1 MTMQKILSDMR
12 RACTELELISDG
24 DKITVGVSGGKDS
37 VALLAAL
44 AAYRR
49 FSPERYELRAVT
61 VDMGLGADYAPIAE
75 YCGSIDVPYTV
86 ERTDIGDVIFNVRK
100 EKSPCSLCSKMRRGA
115 LGGAMKK
122 LESDKLALG
131 HHADDLA
138 ETFLLS
144 LFYEGRMST
153 FAPKAYMSRTGI
165 TVIRPFIYISEGDV
179 AALVRDLRLPVVTNP
194 CPADKHTKRQY
205 VKDLIRRVNRDIP
218 IARERM
224 ISAITHPE
232 RNNLW
237 EKK

>member
-1 MTMQKILSDMR
+1 MR

-144 LFYEGRMST
+144 LFYLRGRRGGACTRSAASGSDQSLPRGQT
-153 FAPKAYMSRTGI
+153 HKAPVRKRFDTPSKPRYPHRARKDDIRDNPPRTQQLMGKEI
-165 TVIRPFIYISEGDV
+165 E
-179 AALVRDLRLPVVTNP
+179 
-194 CPADKHTKRQY
+194 
-205 VKDLIRRVNRDIP
+205 
-218 IARERM
+218 
-224 ISAITHPE
+224 
-232 RNNLW
+232 
-237 EKK
+237 